1 MSAKKTRWI
10 LISGALVLFV
20 LLFISP
26 RQKTNAASDAES
38 GTAAVAKPIARSNKQ
53 ALEVYLNLA
62 LNNLTTELRKNY
74 KELNTKNQTDSLV
87 AFWDKLKRPDLAAYF
102 TESAAEKTD
111 SAFAW
116 YKAGNRYYY
125 AIPFIKDETELPLLY
140 QRAAACFENSLKKDS
155 SNTDAKIMLA
165 ACMVE
170 GSEDPMQG
178 ISLLRSLEQKDSN
191 NVKLQM
197 TFALFSVKSGQ
208 LDKAVRRFNKV
219 LQIDSSAIEVYL
231 HLADAYEKLGQPE
244 KSLKMLENYQSKTN
258 DPMVKLEI
266 GKYIEQLRNSN

>member
-26 RQKTNAASDAES
+26 RQKANTDSDSEPGSASA
-38 GTAAVAKPIARSNKQ
+38 AKPIARSKRQ
-53 ALEVYLNLA
+53 ALDVYLKLA
-62 LNNLTTELRKNY
+62 LNNLEPELRKNY
-74 KELNTKNQTDSLV
+74 EALSAKKESDSLV
-87 AFWDKLKRPDLAAYF
+87 VFWDKLKRPDLAAYF
-102 TESAAEKTD
+102 TESTAEKTD
-111 SAFAW
+111 SAFTW

-125 AIPFIKDETELPLLY
+125 SIPFVKDETELPLLY
-140 QRAAACFENSLKKDS
+140 QRATACFENSLRKDS
-155 SNTDAKIMLA
+155 SNTDAKIMMA

-178 ISLLRSLEQKDSN
+178 ISLLRSIEQKESN

-208 LDKAVRRFNKV
+208 LDKAVLRFNKV
-219 LQIDSSAIEVYL
+219 LQIDSTAIEVYL

-244 KSLKMLENYQSKTN
+244 QSLKMLENYQSKTN

>member
-1 MSAKKTRWI
+1 MSAKKTRLI
-10 LISGALVLFV
+10 LISGALVLSV

-26 RQKTNAASDAES
+26 RQTASPASEAEVGS
-38 GTAAVAKPIARSNKQ
+38 PSAEPLAQSKKE
-53 ALEVYLNLA
+53 ALDVYLNLA
-62 LNNLTTELRKNY
+62 LKNLGTELRKNY
-74 KELNTKNQTDSLV
+74 DILKTSGLSDSLV
-87 AFWDKLKRPDLAAYF
+87 VFWDKLKRPDLASYF
-102 TESAAEKTD
+102 TETLAEKTD
-111 SAFAW
+111 SASTW

-125 AIPFIKDETELPLLY
+125 SIPFVKDESELPLLY
-140 QRAAACFENSLKKDS
+140 QRAAFCFENSVKKDA

-170 GSEDPMQG
+170 GSEDPMKG
-178 ISLLRSLEQKDSN
+178 ISLLRSIEQKDSA

-208 LDKAVRRFNKV
+208 LDKAVLRFNKV
-219 LQIDSSAIEVYL
+219 LQIDSTAIEVYL

-244 KSLKMLENYQSKTN
+244 QSLKMLENYQTKTT

>member
-1 MSAKKTRWI
+1 MSAKKTRLI

-26 RQKTNAASDAES
+26 RQKANS
-38 GTAAVAKPIARSNKQ
+38 GSEVEVGLATGKPMVQSKKS
-53 ALEVYLNLA
+53 ALDVYLNLA
-62 LNNLTTELRKNY
+62 LNNLAPGLRRNYELLK
-74 KELNTKNQTDSLV
+74 TSGFSDSLV
-87 AFWDKLKRPDLAAYF
+87 GFWDKLKRPDLASYF
-102 TESAAEKTD
+102 TETIAEKTD

-125 AIPFIKDETELPLLY
+125 SIPFVKDESELPLLY
-140 QRAAACFENSLKKDS
+140 QRAAFCFETSLKKDS
-155 SNTDAKIMLA
+155 TNTDAKIMLA

-170 GSEDPMQG
+170 GSEDPMNG
-178 ISLLRSLEQKDSN
+178 IGLLRSIEKKDSA

-208 LDKAVRRFNKV
+208 LDKAVLRFNKV
-219 LQIDSSAIEVYL
+219 LQIDSTAIEVYL

-244 KSLKMLENYQSKTN
+244 QSLKMLENYQTKTT

-266 GKYIEQLRNSN
+266 GKYIEQLRKSN